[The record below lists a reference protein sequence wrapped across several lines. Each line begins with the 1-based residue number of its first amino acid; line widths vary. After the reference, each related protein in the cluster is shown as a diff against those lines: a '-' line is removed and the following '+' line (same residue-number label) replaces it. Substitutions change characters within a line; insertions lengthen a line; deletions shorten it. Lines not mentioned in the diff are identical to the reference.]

1 LDHRLLRR
9 LHNGE
14 EGHTERGCRNGIDR
28 RGVHDASGF
37 SLPFFGVAGPTEP
50 ANAWICDTHIPGV
63 PKFLSLTDLGPLVP
77 PITCTF
83 EGHAD
88 LEQLA
93 ESEVRALVTVVG
105 LLRRL

>member
-1 LDHRLLRR
+1 M
-9 LHNGE
+9 
-14 EGHTERGCRNGIDR
+14 
-28 RGVHDASGF
+28 
-37 SLPFFGVAGPTEP
+37 
-50 ANAWICDTHIPGV
+50 